1 MDVCLFGVFCFF
13 ERYVRVTGSL
23 FLGKLD
29 GMISVG

>member
-1 MDVCLFGVFCFF
+1 MYVCSGFFIFF